1 MDFVALLGTI
11 AAVCVGVWRFG
22 RTIEPPSLV
31 ELFRTSH
38 ELGWPVGVQE
48 EDLPPAFGSR
58 VRAPLPSDAAASPEP
73 GAASVAPPELRAGSV
88 SGHAWRAF
96 VRDIRIAAGTA
107 RR

>member
-1 MDFVALLGTI
+1 MDFVALLFTI
-11 AAVCVGVWRFG
+11 AAVCTGVWKLG
-22 RTIEPPSLV
+22 RTIEPPRLV

-58 VRAPLPSDAAASPEP
+58 VRAPLPSDAAAPADS
-73 GAASVAPPELRAGSV
+73 GAASVAPPDWRAGSV